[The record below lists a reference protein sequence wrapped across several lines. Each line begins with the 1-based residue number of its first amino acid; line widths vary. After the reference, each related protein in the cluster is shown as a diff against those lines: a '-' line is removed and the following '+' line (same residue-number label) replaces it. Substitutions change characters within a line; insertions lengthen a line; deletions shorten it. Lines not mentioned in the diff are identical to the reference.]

1 MKKHAGAEK
10 KRVKRSPGSSSAAA
24 RDSGSDP
31 PPRKQQG
38 VKKDVFQLFAEKVR
52 DNKGL
57 ESRWAVMEEARVEY
71 FRGKDFV
78 SFLKNHPECKEILE
92 EDKDLDAE
100 DIANVLLGKNLLLRC
115 DRVTKTL
122 RPGKKKLS
130 TWPAHLEIFRDDQGF
145 SETDAFFAWTFEKR
159 HPLWQTLLSFFWPV
173 LTLAICLFPVYP
185 HRCKLIVLY
194 SCAGILLMILS
205 LLFVRAVVFGAMWIL
220 LGKRVWFF
228 PNILAEEATLKEL
241 FRFWPKKDD
250 EEPPKW
256 TSRLFYTVVAVVVVM
271 LLRRHAP
278 DEAARARY
286 QRRMSNIIDDVL
298 EWSPKL
304 ALSGLMENQPPVN
317 ITEASNNSSDSAPGP
332 DHAEE
337 AELDETQAEEEA
349 EDLASSDIKT

>member
-1 MKKHAGAEK
+1 MQFAGTVSWIYDVLCSVSFDDRRLTGYLPVATSDQSENGNAEK
-10 KRVKRSPGSSSAAA
+10 YNGLHQLPLHCFGSQLLS
-24 RDSGSDP
+24 R
-31 PPRKQQG
+31 RFHG
-38 VKKDVFQLFAEKVR
+38 VKL
-52 DNKGL
+52 
-57 ESRWAVMEEARVEY
+57 ARNTY
-71 FRGKDFV
+71 RLRKRI
-78 SFLKNHPECKEILE
+78 LHWNNHTCWIDSPQ
-92 EDKDLDAE
+92 
-100 DIANVLLGKNLLLRC
+100 LRC
-115 DRVTKTL
+115 ACKTFKTKT
-122 RPGKKKLS
+122 
-130 TWPAHLEIFRDDQGF
+130 A
-145 SETDAFFAWTFEKR
+145 AFFAWTFEKR

-205 LLFVRAVVFGAMWIL
+205 LLFVRAVAFGAMWIL

-241 FRFWPKKDD
+241 FRFWPKKDE

-256 TSRLFYTVVAVVVVM
+256 TSRLFYTVVAIVVVM

-304 ALSGLMENQPPVN
+304 ALSGLMENQQPVN
-317 ITEASNNSSDSAPGP
+317 ITDAANNSSDSAGGP
-332 DHAEE
+332 DQTEE
-337 AELDETQAEEEA
+337 VDLDETQG
-349 EDLASSDIKT
+349 EDLDETQGKEEPEGWTDSDLKT